1 MKNIR
6 LALEYDGTS
15 YCGWQRQKNGLSIQ
29 QVLEES
35 IGRITGEKVTVKG
48 SGRTDSG
55 VHALGQIANFHTHSS
70 LSLRSLLL
78 GINSLLPEDIVIRRL
93 EEVDAE
99 FHACFS
105 AKSKV
110 YLYQICNSQVRPVME
125 RRYSWFLWEPLS
137 VAAMEDCI
145 PVFLGRHDFSSF
157 CSSHSGSLD
166 RVKVVL
172 SIKLEKDSREMI
184 RIFIEADG
192 FLRHMVRTI
201 VGTLAAVGLG
211 KTTKEEVVEMMEA
224 RDRCKAGMTAPPQG
238 LFLLEVRY

>member
-6 LALEYDGTS
+6 LTLEYDGTS

-29 QVLEES
+29 QALEES
-35 IGRITGEKVTVKG
+35 IGRITGEKVTVTG

-55 VHALGQIANFHTHSS
+55 VHALSQIANFHTHSS
-70 LSLRSLLL
+70 LSLRGLLL

-93 EEVDAE
+93 EEADAE

-105 AKSKV
+105 AKSKI
-110 YLYQICNSQVRPVME
+110 YLYQICNSPVRPVIE

-137 VAAMEDCI
+137 VEAMKECAA
-145 PVFLGRHDFSSF
+145 VFLGRHDFSSF
-157 CSSHSGSLD
+157 CSTHNDSLD
-166 RVKVVL
+166 RVRDVL
-172 SIKLEKDSREMI
+172 SLKLEKDSRGMI

-201 VGTLAAVGLG
+201 VGALAAVGLG
-211 KTTKEEVVEMMEA
+211 KTTKEEVVAMMEA
-224 RDRCKAGMTAPPQG
+224 KDRRRAGMTAPPQG
-238 LFLLEVRY
+238 LFLFEVRY